1 MLDIIKKFY
10 NKVGTTY
17 KITQDIDKV
26 FKKNDIV
33 ELIGQENDYYLSKIS
48 GELNYSLPYN
58 FRNKCTNEYSWMF
71 INDLPFLEVLGISSW
86 EQQYKNLVKEL
97 IEDGIDR
104 DDRTGVGTL
113 NLFNKQ
119 IIIDYKDNQNLLPI
133 LTLRKIKW
141 ENAFHELIFMLNG
154 NTQTKELEKKG
165 VNIWKG
171 NTSKEFIK
179 SRGLDHLLEEG
190 QMGYI
195 YGYNLRRFGNRYDQL
210 KNLFKELENNPLS
223 RRLTLTTH
231 DPSTVPFSV
240 LPSCHGVFQQFFYS
254 PKDNSLSLKQTQ
266 RSCDIILGFPT
277 NVIYYS
283 LFLQLTAKCF
293 NMNVG
298 KLIMDLNDVHIYK
311 NHIEKSK
318 KMLERD
324 LIEPPTFELN
334 KDIKSLDDILDLSID
349 NIDVLSYN
357 HHKGLLFEMAV

>member
-1 MLDIIKKFY
+1 MVSFKDLRVGQIYTVDKEIRNKWHTLYPNSYYKIKKTVDEY
-10 NKVGTTY
+10 GTQY
-17 KITQDIDKV
+17 
-26 FKKNDIV
+26 V
-33 ELIGQENDYYLSKIS
+33 ELEDINTGEDLYLYKEYDEVTSTLE
-48 GELNYSLPYN
+48 ELNPIVN
-58 FRNKCTNEYSWMF
+58 
-71 INDLPFLEVLGISSW
+71 SW
-86 EQQYKNLVKEL
+86 EQQYKDLVKEL

-119 IIIDYKDNQNLLPI
+119 IIIDYKNNQNLLPI

-154 NTQTKELEKKG
+154 NTQTKELEEKG

-210 KNLFKELENNPLS
+210 KNLFKELEDNPLS

-240 LPSCHGVFQQFFYS
+240 LPSCHGVFQQFFYN

-293 NMNVG
+293 NMKVG

-324 LIEPPTFELN
+324 LIDPPTFEIN
-334 KDIKSLDDILDLSID
+334 KEIKNLDDILDLSID
-349 NIDVLSYN
+349 NISILTYN
-357 HHKGLLFEMAV
+357 HHKGLIFEMAV

>member
-1 MLDIIKKFY
+1 MVNFKDLRVGQIYTVDKEIR
-10 NKVGTTY
+10 NKWHTLYPNSYY
-17 KITQDIDKV
+17 KIKQVIEEYGTQYVEIEDINTGDNFHLYKEYDEV
-26 FKKNDIV
+26 TSTLEDLQSIV
-33 ELIGQENDYYLSKIS
+33 N
-48 GELNYSLPYN
+48 
-58 FRNKCTNEYSWMF
+58 
-71 INDLPFLEVLGISSW
+71 SW
-86 EQQYKNLVKEL
+86 EQQYKNLVNEL

-210 KNLFKELENNPLS
+210 KNLFKELEDNPLS

-240 LPSCHGVFQQFFYS
+240 LPSCHGVFQQFFYN

-266 RSCDIILGFPT
+266 RSCDIVLGFPT

-349 NIDVLSYN
+349 NINILNYN